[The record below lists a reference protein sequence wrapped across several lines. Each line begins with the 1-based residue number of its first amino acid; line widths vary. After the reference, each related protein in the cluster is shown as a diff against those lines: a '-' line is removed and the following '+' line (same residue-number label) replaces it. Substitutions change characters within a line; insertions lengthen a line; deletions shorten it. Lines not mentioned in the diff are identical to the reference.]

1 MNNHPTALPVPKET
15 KIVMAITPG
24 QVFAFPELSRPLH
37 TLHPKLRTATS
48 SPPPLRLPQA
58 AEATA
63 PHVIPSFTL
72 PPGPPSPSLEFDGMI
87 FDPHEDSPLLLI
99 SRSGACR
106 SFVALAKTNIEKQ
119 EEREERRRRGSSL
132 PNVDGGRSWSEMDG
146 TLIGKEMERIRRAAQ
161 IGCSSSECD
170 LRDVM
175 VARFGGYLVAQDVI
189 EHSASGK

>member
-37 TLHPKLRTATS
+37 TCHPKLRTATS

-132 PNVDGGRSWSEMDG
+132 PNVDGGRSWSEMGRWKPKPPALNCCRTSFLADCQQHSIPRLVF
-146 TLIGKEMERIRRAAQ
+146 TVRWNQFPVVTRRS
-161 IGCSSSECD
+161 IWLTSNN
-170 LRDVM
+170 
-175 VARFGGYLVAQDVI
+175 
-189 EHSASGK
+189 